1 MFSRNI
7 LIALS
12 QPEDGDMRAQASDGN
27 GLERR
32 RIFLESE
39 GFSSDQAVYA
49 GLDHGTNV
57 VAVRGT
63 DAGQTIPDVDGLV
76 TNEAGLVLG
85 LTVADCLPV
94 YLYDPR
100 TEVIGLLHAGWRG
113 LEQGVLRRGV
123 ERMQQ
128 SFRVHPEDV
137 FVAIGPSIRSCH
149 YQVGEDVAGRFRASY
164 PSALQQQG
172 IETKLDLI
180 TVAHMQLSEA
190 GIVTRHI
197 EVHPDCT
204 YCRSGLYFSR
214 RRQGTDFGLMLATIA
229 RTPT

>member
-39 GFSSDQAVYA
+39 GFRSDQAVYA

-57 VAVRGT
+57 IAVRGT
-63 DAGQTIPDVDGLV
+63 DAGQTVPDVDGLV

-100 TEVIGLLHAGWRG
+100 TEAIGLLHAGWRG
-113 LEQGVLRRGV
+113 LEQGVLRQGI

-137 FVAIGPSIRSCH
+137 FAAIGPSIRSCH
-149 YQVGEDVAGRFRASY
+149 YQVGEEVARRFRARYSL
-164 PSALQQQG
+164 ALEQRG
-172 IETKLDLI
+172 LETRLDL
-180 TVAHMQLSEA
+180 TRVARMQLGEVGVIA
-190 GIVTRHI
+190 RHI
-197 EVHPDCT
+197 EVHPHCT
-204 YCRSGLYFSR
+204 YCRPGLYFSR
-214 RRQGTDFGLMLATIA
+214 RRQGTGFGLMLATIA
-229 RTPT
+229 RLPS